1 MKVAIIY
8 NKDLNAVINI
18 FGLKNREVYNPKT
31 VRLVAEALEK
41 GGHNVQ
47 IIDGNMHVIERLQE
61 FMPMVIEGERM
72 GMVFNMAYGIQG
84 ESRYTHLPALLEMLG
99 VPYVGSGPAGNAL
112 ALDKVT
118 TKIFLQK
125 YGLPTPQ
132 YWVFSTGD
140 EDMSEIEFPAIVK
153 PKMEAVSFGLKVVNN
168 EMELKEGVEHIIAE
182 FKQQALVEQ
191 FIRGR
196 EFCVGLLGNG
206 DPEAFPVL
214 EVDLGN
220 DPNAIQTEFDKRKS
234 PRNKICP
241 AKISKEIAD
250 SMVKLSKDAFQYLG
264 LKDFARVDI
273 RMDEH
278 KNIYLL
284 EVNSMASLGLTGSYV
299 HAARVAGYD
308 YDRLVNKMLE
318 VAAVRYSAEDN
329 SIQEERTRDQKAKLP
344 LSARMRGFLRTHQD
358 RTEGLLS
365 RMVSINAYVR
375 SVEGVNALGRMIE
388 RNLNPLAFKCQIIP
402 QVEVGNIFL
411 LNNTVKDD
419 DYDVLLMSHLDN
431 STPFTR
437 HINYRATPHKLYGT
451 GIWSNKGGLAVV
463 IAALQVLRFVRLLR
477 KMKIG
482 ILLTPDD
489 TLQGRISKDYI
500 AEVSRKAQYVIGL
513 SGASSTGA
521 VVTSRSGAAVY
532 ECQMNLEN
540 ADHAED
546 IATANACFNQLLTS
560 LVKLS
565 SKTGSVLVTLRD
577 VSIKSSIGS
586 LYTHGEAAL
595 SVRFNDTNQGNVI
608 DRKIRELVRKTKCGN
623 TRFQISGSMRRPP
636 MTRTNHTEMLY
647 NIVKQ
652 ICNELDIRVLE
663 EHRWTS
669 SDICFVDDNIRKID
683 GIGPVGDVM
692 HNEEE
697 YILRHSLIDR
707 ALVLAQL
714 LNRLRKETH

>member
-8 NKDLNAVINI
+8 NKDLSAVINI

-99 VPYVGSGPAGNAL
+99 VPYVGSGPAGHAL

-132 YWVFSTGD
+132 YWVFSTGK
-140 EDMSEIEFPAIVK
+140 EDMSEVEFPAIVK

-206 DPEAFPVL
+206 DPEAFPAL
-214 EVDLGN
+214 EVDLGK

-241 AKISKEIAD
+241 AEISKEIAEK
-250 SMVKLSKDAFQYLG
+250 MVKLSKDTFRYLG

-278 KNIYLL
+278 NDIYLL
-284 EVNSMASLGLTGSYV
+284 EVNSMASLGLTGTYV
-299 HAARVAGYD
+299 NAARVAGYD

-318 VAAVRYSAEDN
+318 VAAVRYFAEDFAM
-329 SIQEERTRDQKAKLP
+329 QGERARAKKTKLP
-344 LSARMRGFLRTHQD
+344 LSARMRGFLRTHQE

-365 RMVSINAYVR
+365 RMVSINSYVR
-375 SVEGVNALGRMIE
+375 TVEGVNALGRIIE
-388 RNLNPLAFKCQIIP
+388 RNLNPLAFKCEIIP

-411 LNNTVKDD
+411 LSNTVKD

-431 STPFTR
+431 STPFTK
-437 HINYRATPHKLYGT
+437 HINYRATSHKLYGT
-451 GIWSNKGGLAVV
+451 GIWSNKGGLAIM
-463 IAALQVLRFVRLLR
+463 IATLQVLRFARLLR
-477 KMKIG
+477 KLKIG

-489 TLQGRISKDYI
+489 TLQGRISKDCTANI
-500 AEVSRKAQYVIGL
+500 SRKAQHVIGL
-513 SGASSTGA
+513 SGASPIGA
-521 VVTSRSGAAVY
+521 VITSRSGAAVY

-586 LYTHGEAAL
+586 LYTHGEAVL
-595 SVRFNDTNQGNVI
+595 SVRFNETVQGNTM
-608 DRKIRELVRKTKCGN
+608 DKKIREFVRKTRCGK

-636 MTRTNHTEMLY
+636 MTRTKYTEMLY
-647 NIVKQ
+647 DLVRQ
-652 ICNELDIRVLE
+652 ICSEFDIRILE

-669 SDICFVDDNIRKID
+669 SDICFVDDTIHKID
-683 GIGPVGDVM
+683 GMGPIGDAI

-714 LNRLRKETH
+714 LNRLKKETQ

>member
-8 NKDLNAVINI
+8 NKDLSAVINI

-31 VRLVAEALEK
+31 VHLVAEALEK

-99 VPYVGSGPAGNAL
+99 VPYVGSGPAGHAL

-140 EDMSEIEFPAIVK
+140 EDMSEVEFPAIVK
-153 PKMEAVSFGLKVVNN
+153 PKMEAVSFGLKIANN
-168 EMELKEGVEHIIAE
+168 ERDLKEGVEHIIDE

-214 EVDLGN
+214 EVDLGK

-250 SMVKLSKDAFQYLG
+250 SMLKLSKDAFRYLG

-273 RMDEH
+273 RMDTH
-278 KNIYLL
+278 NNIYLL
-284 EVNSMASLGLTGSYV
+284 EVNSMASLGLTGTYV
-299 HAARVAGYD
+299 YAARIAGYD
-308 YDRLVNKMLE
+308 HDRLVNKMLE
-318 VAAVRYSAEDN
+318 VAAVRYFAKDLGM
-329 SIQEERTRDQKAKLP
+329 QEERTRAKKAKLP

-358 RTEGLLS
+358 RTEELLS
-365 RMVSINAYVR
+365 KMVSINSYVR
-375 SVEGVNALGRMIE
+375 NVEGVNALGRMIR
-388 RNLNPLAFKCQIIP
+388 RNLNPLVFKCQIIP

-411 LNNTVKDD
+411 LSNTVKD
-419 DYDVLLMSHLDN
+419 DYDVLLISHLDN
-431 STPFTR
+431 STPFTK

-451 GIWSNKGGLAVV
+451 GIWSNKGGLA
-463 IAALQVLRFVRLLR
+463 IMTAALQVLRFVRLLQ
-477 KMKIG
+477 KLKIG
-482 ILLTPDD
+482 ILLTPDNI
-489 TLQGRISKDYI
+489 LQGRISKDYI
-500 AEVSRKAQYVIGL
+500 AEVSRKAQHVIGL

-546 IATANACFNQLLTS
+546 IAAANACFNVLLTS

-595 SVRFNDTNQGNVI
+595 SVRFNDTKQGNTI
-608 DRKIRELVRKTKCGN
+608 NKKIRELVRKTMCGK

-636 MTRTNHTEMLY
+636 MTRTKHTEMLY
-647 NIVKQ
+647 NLVKQ
-652 ICNELDIRVLE
+652 ICSELDISVLE

-669 SDICFVDDNIRKID
+669 SDICFVDDNRHKID
-683 GIGPVGDVM
+683 GMGPVGDVT

-697 YILRHSLIDR
+697 YILRHSLTDR
-707 ALVLAQL
+707 ALVLAQML
-714 LNRLRKETH
+714 DRLKKETH

>member
-8 NKDLNAVINI
+8 NKDLSAVINI

-31 VRLVAEALEK
+31 VTMVAEALEK
-41 GGHNVQ
+41 AGHNVQ

-61 FMPMVIEGERM
+61 FMPMVIQGERM

-84 ESRYTHLPALLEMLG
+84 ESRYTHLPSLLEMLG
-99 VPYVGSGPAGNAL
+99 VPYVGSGPAGHAL

-125 YGLPTPQ
+125 YGLPTPH
-132 YWVFSTGD
+132 YWVFSRAD
-140 EDMSEIEFPAIVK
+140 EDMSRVEFPAIVK

-168 EMELKEGVEHIIAE
+168 VKELQRGVEHIVTE

-214 EVDLGN
+214 EVDLGK
-220 DPNAIQTEFDKRKS
+220 DPNAIQTESDKRKS

-241 AKISKEIAD
+241 AKISRETAD
-250 SMVKLSKDAFQYLG
+250 SMVTLSKDAFRYLG

-273 RMDEH
+273 RMDENN
-278 KNIYLL
+278 NIYLL
-284 EVNSMASLGLTGSYV
+284 EINSMASLGLTGSYV

-318 VAAVRYSAEDN
+318 VAAVRYFTEDLG
-329 SIQEERTRDQKAKLP
+329 IQEKRTRAGKPKLS

-365 RMVSINAYVR
+365 RMVSINSYVR
-375 SVEGVNALGRMIE
+375 NVEGVNALGRMIE
-388 RNLNPLAFKCQIIP
+388 RNLNPLAFKCRTIP
-402 QVEVGNIFL
+402 QVEVGNIIL
-411 LNNTVKDD
+411 LSNTTKDD
-419 DYDVLLMSHLDN
+419 FDVLLISHLDN

-451 GIWSNKGGLAVV
+451 GIWSNKGGLAIM

-477 KMKIG
+477 KIKIG

-489 TLQGRISKDYI
+489 TLQGRISKNYI
-500 AEVSRKAQYVIGL
+500 AEVSRKAQHVIGL
-513 SGASSTGA
+513 SGASSSGA
-521 VVTSRSGAAVY
+521 IVTSRSGAAVY

-540 ADHAED
+540 AGHAED
-546 IATANACFNQLLTS
+546 IPAANACLNQLLTS

-565 SKTGSVLVTLRD
+565 SKKGDVLVTLRD
-577 VSIKSSIGS
+577 VNIKSSIGS
-586 LYTHGEAAL
+586 LYTHGEAIL
-595 SVRFNDTNQGNVI
+595 SVRVNDTKQGNII
-608 DRKIRELVRKTKCGN
+608 DKKMRDLVRKTKCGK

-636 MTRTNHTEMLY
+636 MTRTKHIETLY

-652 ICNELDIRVLE
+652 ICSGLDIRVLE

-669 SDICFVDDNIRKID
+669 SDICFVDDTRHRID
-683 GIGPVGDVM
+683 GMGPVGDFI

-697 YILRHSLIDR
+697 YILRHSLVDR

-714 LNRLRKETH
+714 LNRLVKETR